1 MVFYSISSNKI
12 SFTSSRRIYKAGV
25 SNRRTVMICD
35 DEADL
40 LYLFKAVLEPTYHV
54 LAVESGRGCIE
65 KFIDEKQKGK
75 KVDVL
80 LLDYK
85 LGDMLGDVVA
95 CKIHELNGVK
105 TFLISA
111 YELEQTL
118 VNRLMERRCIVGV
131 MRKPLRMSAMVKEVE
146 KAVAAN

>member
-1 MVFYSISSNKI
+1 M
-12 SFTSSRRIYKAGV
+12 
-25 SNRRTVMICD
+25 SNRKTVMVCD
-35 DEADL
+35 DEVDL
-40 LYLFKAVLEPTYHV
+40 LYLFKSALEPTYDV

-65 KFIDEKQKGK
+65 KFLEEKHKGK

-85 LGDMLGDVVA
+85 LGDMLGDIVA

-111 YELEQTL
+111 YELEQAL
-118 VNRLMERRCIVGV
+118 VSHLMERRCIIGV
-131 MRKPLRMSAMVKEVE
+131 IRKPIRMSAMIKELE
-146 KAVAAN
+146 KAFAVS

>member
-1 MVFYSISSNKI
+1 MTTRK
-12 SFTSSRRIYKAGV
+12 
-25 SNRRTVMICD
+25 TVMICD
-35 DEADL
+35 DETDL
-40 LYLFKAVLEPTYHV
+40 LYLFKSALEPTYHV

-65 KFIDEKQKGK
+65 KFIEEKQKGE

-85 LGDMLGDVVA
+85 LGDMLGDIVA

-111 YELEQTL
+111 YELERA
-118 VNRLMERRCIVGV
+118 VVSNLMERRCIIGF
-131 MRKPLRMSAMVKEVE
+131 MRKPIRVSAMIKELE
-146 KAVAAN
+146 NALAAN

>member
-1 MVFYSISSNKI
+1 MPGRK
-12 SFTSSRRIYKAGV
+12 
-25 SNRRTVMICD
+25 TVMVCD
-35 DEADL
+35 DETDL
-40 LYLFKAVLEPTYHV
+40 LYLFKSALEPTYDV

-65 KFIDEKQKGK
+65 KFIEEKHKGK

-85 LGDMLGDVVA
+85 LGDMLGDIVA

-111 YELEQTL
+111 YELERS
-118 VNRLMERRCIVGV
+118 VINHLMERRCIVGV
-131 MRKPLRMSAMVKEVE
+131 MRKPIRVSAMIKELE
-146 KAVAAN
+146 KALDVK

>member
-1 MVFYSISSNKI
+1 MPGRK
-12 SFTSSRRIYKAGV
+12 
-25 SNRRTVMICD
+25 TVMVCD
-35 DEADL
+35 DETDL
-40 LYLFKAVLEPTYHV
+40 LYLFKSALEPTYDV

-65 KFIDEKQKGK
+65 KFIEEKHKGK

-85 LGDMLGDVVA
+85 LGDMLGDIVA

-111 YELEQTL
+111 YELEHS
-118 VNRLMERRCIVGV
+118 VINHLMERRCIVGV
-131 MRKPLRMSAMVKEVE
+131 MRKPIRVSAMIKELE
-146 KAVAAN
+146 KALNVK

>member
-1 MVFYSISSNKI
+1 MMV
-12 SFTSSRRIYKAGV
+12 
-25 SNRRTVMICD
+25 CD

-40 LYLFKAVLEPTYHV
+40 LYLFRSVLEPTYRV

-65 KFIDEKQKGK
+65 KFIEEKQKGR

-85 LGDMLGDVVA
+85 LGDMLGDIVA
-95 CKIHELNGVK
+95 CKIHELNGAK
-105 TFLISA
+105 IFLISA

-118 VNRLMERRCIVGV
+118 VDHLLERQCIIGV
-131 MRKPLRMSAMVKEVE
+131 MRKPLRMSAMIKEVE
-146 KAVAAN
+146 KALGDN